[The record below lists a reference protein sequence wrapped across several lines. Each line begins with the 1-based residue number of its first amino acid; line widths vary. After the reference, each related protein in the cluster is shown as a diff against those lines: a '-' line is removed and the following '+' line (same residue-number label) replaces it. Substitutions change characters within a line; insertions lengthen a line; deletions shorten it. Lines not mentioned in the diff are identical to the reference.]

1 MVDVWIPGAYRDP
14 GLNSGYRLGRSSMD
28 QMLAHASVGYDSRN
42 IGRNGYFNLL
52 VHQDVWREN
61 GCTQYA
67 EMDAITWH
75 AFEPHRLHGPGVEF
89 ERYVTGGI
97 NAEGLSN
104 FEDLTPNQIE
114 WGKRIVDYCAELGI
128 SPTIYNGPR
137 YETAG
142 WRGWVNHHDVDSS
155 RSDGLTSVE
164 WNLLV
169 AGSSVT
175 EPEQEGG
182 LMWAVYY
189 RNVDGTT
196 TFIHGIGAVV
206 AFRLV
211 GAPVAPYGLPMA
223 ELNYIGFSFG
233 GVTTKMVS
241 PTIGDNLEKVSAKL
255 LV

>member
-1 MVDVWIPGAYRDP
+1 MADVWLPGAYRNP
-14 GLNSGYRLGRSSMD
+14 GLNADYRLGRSSMD
-28 QMLAHASVGYDSRN
+28 QAFAHATVGHDSRLR
-42 IGRNGYFNLL
+42 GEDGYFNLL
-52 VHQDVWREN
+52 VHQDSWREN

-67 EMDAITWH
+67 QMDSITWH
-75 AFEPHRLHGPGVEF
+75 AFEPHRLRGGGVEF

-114 WGKRIVDYCAELGI
+114 WGKRIIDWCAELGI
-128 SPTIYNGPR
+128 TPILYNGPR
-137 YETAG
+137 YETVN
-142 WRGWVNHHDVDSS
+142 WRGWVNHHDVDDS
-155 RSDGLTSVE
+155 RSDGLTGVE

-189 RNVDGTT
+189 GNVDKTV

-206 AFRLV
+206 AFRLI
-211 GAPVAPYGLPMA
+211 GKPVEPFGLPMA
-223 ELNYIGFSFG
+223 ELNYIGFNFG
-233 GVTTKMVS
+233 GITTKMVS
-241 PTIGDNLEKVSAKL
+241 PAIGDNLEKASAKL
-255 LV
+255 LA